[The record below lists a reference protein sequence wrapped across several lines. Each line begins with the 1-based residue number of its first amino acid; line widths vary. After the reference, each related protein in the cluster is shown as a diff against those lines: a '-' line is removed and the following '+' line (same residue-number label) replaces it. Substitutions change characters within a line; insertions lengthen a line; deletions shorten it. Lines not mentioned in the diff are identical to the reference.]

1 MPSNFQ
7 DILLQEAVERHGTV
21 PYLTLQL
28 GVNKIQFT
36 LDSGCSHNLITYKSY
51 SFIKHLETH
60 SYVANNISLRTIDNT
75 VSENAITRITF
86 IPIKIGNKTFSLKFY
101 VAKKFDRNF
110 LGTSFLLET
119 QASVVFKQDLKSHVL
134 VINDTTFPLEFLYL
148 SEVMANNAILD
159 SVSATSNLT
168 SVNNN
173 STSTNNHPSTA
184 NIKAKTETLIK
195 NNLSFTQKAF
205 DLFGDETNLNNRVS
219 EILNHFNCIP
229 QEEISANAGNLD
241 YENLE
246 DYEIFPGSEMQ
257 DFLEKKIYLPIFNE
271 EENDPFSFKSDHL
284 TTEQSNFLK
293 NIIKTTKRRF
303 QRKKTL

>member
-1 MPSNFQ
+1 M
-7 DILLQEAVERHGTV
+7 
-21 PYLTLQL
+21 
-28 GVNKIQFT
+28 
-36 LDSGCSHNLITYKSY
+36 ITYKTY

-60 SYVANNISLRTIDNT
+60 SYAASNISLRKIDNT

-168 SVNNN
+168 SANNN
-173 STSTNNHPSTA
+173 STSTNSHPSTA
-184 NIKAKTETLIK
+184 NIKTKTETLIK
-195 NNLSFTQKAF
+195 NNLSFT
-205 DLFGDETNLNNRVS
+205 
-219 EILNHFNCIP
+219 
-229 QEEISANAGNLD
+229 
-241 YENLE
+241 
-246 DYEIFPGSEMQ
+246 
-257 DFLEKKIYLPIFNE
+257 
-271 EENDPFSFKSDHL
+271 
-284 TTEQSNFLK
+284 
-293 NIIKTTKRRF
+293 
-303 QRKKTL
+303 